1 MSLDPTEIR
10 AQFPALKLAD
20 DGVPRVYLDNP
31 GGTQMPQRAIDRMS
45 DYLVQNNANLNG
57 AFRTSLETEALLAE
71 AHAAVADFLNAPSP
85 DEVIFGPNMT
95 TLTFA
100 LAHALQHEFAP
111 GDEIIITRLDH
122 DANISPW
129 LRLAEDTGAII
140 RWLDFDP
147 HTCTLR
153 MDEFE
158 GLLSERTKLVA
169 VGYASN
175 AVGTINPVQQIV
187 EMAGFASA
195 AGALVYVD
203 AVQYVPHGPTDVQS
217 LGADLLACS
226 PYKFFGP
233 HQGVLWGKRELL
245 DRLPAYKVRPAGEQP
260 PDKFE
265 TGTQSHEGQAGTL
278 GALEYLAWVGKQ
290 FGSSF
295 AEHFTGMTGRRWHLH
310 CALAA
315 IKSYEETL
323 SAHLISG
330 LQSIPGVRVRGITDP
345 TRMAQR
351 VPTVAFTMD
360 SHSPREIA
368 EALARRNIFVWDGHY
383 YAVEVVERLGLADS
397 GGIVRVGAAH
407 YNTSAEIDR
416 LLEVVRAL

>member
-1 MSLDPTEIR
+1 MSLNPTEIR
-10 AQFPALKLAD
+10 AQFPALQLTD

-31 GGTQMPQRAIDRMS
+31 GGTQMPQRAIVRMS
-45 DYLVQNNANLNG
+45 DYLVQNNANLGG
-57 AFRTSLETEALLAE
+57 AFRTSLQTEALLAE
-71 AHAAVADFLNAPSP
+71 AHAAMAALLNAASP

-100 LAHALQHEFAP
+100 LAHALQQEFAA

-129 LRLAEDTGAII
+129 LRLAEDTGSII

-147 HTCTLR
+147 RTYALR

-187 EMAGFASA
+187 EMAHAAS
-195 AGALVYVD
+195 ALVYVD
-203 AVQYVPHGPTDVQS
+203 AVQYVPHGPTDVQA

-245 DRLPAYKVRPAGEQP
+245 NRLPAYKVRPAGEQT

-278 GALEYLAWVGKQ
+278 GALEYLAWVGEQ

-295 AEHFTGMTGRRWHLH
+295 AEHFASMTSRRLHLH
-310 CALAA
+310 CALAT

-330 LQSIPGVRVRGITDP
+330 LQSIPDVQVHGITDP
-345 TRMAQR
+345 TRIAQR

-360 SHSPREIA
+360 SHTPREIA
-368 EALARRNIFVWDGHY
+368 EALARENIFVWDGHY
-383 YAVEVVERLGLADS
+383 YAVEVVRRLRLAES
-397 GGIVRVGAAH
+397 VGMVRVGAAH
-407 YNTSAEIDR
+407 YNTLAEIDR
-416 LLEVVRAL
+416 LLEVVHCL

>member
-1 MSLDPTEIR
+1 MSLNQTEIR
-10 AQFPALKLAD
+10 THFPALQLTD

-45 DYLVQNNANLNG
+45 DYLVQNNANLGG
-57 AFRTSLETEALLAE
+57 AFRTSLQTEALLAD
-71 AHAAVADFLNAPSP
+71 AHAAMAALLNAASP
-85 DEVIFGPNMT
+85 NEVIFGPNMT

-100 LAHALQHEFAP
+100 LAHALQHEFAT

-129 LRLAEDTGAII
+129 LRLAQDTGAII

-147 HTCTLR
+147 HTYALR

-175 AVGTINPVQQIV
+175 AIGTINPVQQIV
-187 EMAGFASA
+187 EMAHA
-195 AGALVYVD
+195 ADALVYVD
-203 AVQYVPHGPTDVQS
+203 AVQYVPHGPTDVQA

-245 DRLPAYKVRPAGEQP
+245 DRLPAYKVRPAGEQT

-278 GALEYLAWVGKQ
+278 GSLEYLAWVGEQ

-295 AEHFTGMTGRRWHLH
+295 AEQFADMTGRRLHLH
-310 CALAA
+310 SALAA

-330 LQSIPGVRVRGITDP
+330 LQSIPGVQVRGITDP
-345 TRMAQR
+345 TRMEQR

-360 SHSPREIA
+360 SHTPREIA
-368 EALARRNIFVWDGHY
+368 EALARENIFVWDGHY
-383 YAVEVVERLGLADS
+383 YAVEVVRRLGLAES
-397 GGIVRVGAAH
+397 VGMVRVGAAH
-407 YNTSAEIDR
+407 YNTLAEIDR
-416 LLEVVRAL
+416 LLEVVHGL